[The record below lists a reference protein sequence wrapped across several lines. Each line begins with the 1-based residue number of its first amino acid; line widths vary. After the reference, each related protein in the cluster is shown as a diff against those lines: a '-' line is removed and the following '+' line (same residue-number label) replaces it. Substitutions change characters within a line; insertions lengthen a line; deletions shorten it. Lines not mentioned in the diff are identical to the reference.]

1 MIDKFCRECGT
12 RIEMRELEHEG
23 VVPYCPACGQFRFPQ
38 YNVAVSMIVVNEEK
52 DEILLIQQ
60 YGRPSYILVA
70 GYVSRGEGLED
81 AVVREVKEETGLT
94 VSHMKF
100 NRTQFFEK
108 SDTLMCN
115 FTAFVENTE
124 GFDPNYEIDSCKWFS
139 REGARANIRPNSL
152 AEFFLDAYLD
162 ESAGAA
168 RGCGQPGAESHVRE
182 RFEFRDIRPEEA
194 ERAAEIEQIV
204 FPPNEAVL
212 PDDVKEQAAVAPELF
227 LVAVDK
233 STGKIAGFLNG
244 IATNETEFRD
254 EFFTDKSLHEP
265 DGSNVMLLG
274 LDVVP
279 EYQRHGLGT
288 EIMRQYCLRE
298 KARGRKRIVLTCLPR
313 LVAMYT
319 KMGFTDLGM
328 SSSTWGGES
337 WHEMEILL

>member
-1 MIDKFCRECGT
+1 MIGKFCRECGT
-12 RIEMRELEHEG
+12 KLEPRELEHEG
-23 VVPYCPACGQFRFPQ
+23 VVPYCPICGQFRFPQ

-60 YGRPSYILVA
+60 YGRPTYILVA

-115 FTAFVENTE
+115 FTAFVKNTE

-139 REGARANIRPNSL
+139 REGARANIRPDSL

-162 ESAGAA
+162 ESAPLA
-168 RGCGQPGAESHVRE
+168 E

-204 FPPNEAVL
+204 FPPNEAVF
-212 PDDVKEQAAVAPELF
+212 PDDVKEQAAVAPDLF
-227 LVAVDK
+227 LVAVDR
-233 STGKIAGFLNG
+233 STGEIAGFLNG

-254 EFFTDKSLHEP
+254 EFFTDKSLHDP

-298 KARGRKRIVLTCLPR
+298 KARGRRRIVLTCLPR

-328 SSSTWGGES
+328 SGSTWGGES